1 MRECPVGGISTV
13 LALLGCFRRAYLEW
27 LDAEK
32 ELFDT

>member
-13 LALLGCFRRAYLEW
+13 LALLGCFRRVG